1 MDLFAEQERK
11 NAESVR
17 PLPARMRPRNL
28 SEFVGQQ
35 HLLAPGKLLRRLI
48 DADRLGSII
57 LFGPPGTGK
66 TTLAQLLARET
77 GRHFEQ
83 LSAVLHGVKELRE
96 VLAAAR
102 DRLAVSAQGT
112 LLFIDEIHRFNRAQQ
127 DALLADVEDGTV
139 TLIGA
144 TTSNPYFAVNGALLS
159 RSQLLEFQPLSEQEL
174 TELLGRA
181 LSDPERGL
189 G

>member
-57 LFGPPGTGK
+57 
-66 TTLAQLLARET
+66 
-77 GRHFEQ
+77 
-83 LSAVLHGVKELRE
+83 
-96 VLAAAR
+96 
-102 DRLAVSAQGT
+102 
-112 LLFIDEIHRFNRAQQ
+112 
-127 DALLADVEDGTV
+127 
-139 TLIGA
+139 
-144 TTSNPYFAVNGALLS
+144 
-159 RSQLLEFQPLSEQEL
+159 
-174 TELLGRA
+174 
-181 LSDPERGL
+181 
-189 G
+189 